1 MTEYVLWWDHDNYVG
16 ELRITATLYDE
27 GVWEFYND
35 PDMPKEVELL
45 EDPMWSDIRV
55 EDVEG
60 DDVVGLSAE
69 DYIQIK
75 ADLSELYWDE
85 EPWKYG

>member
-1 MTEYVLWWDHDNYVG
+1 MSEYKLYWTHDDYVE
-16 ELRITATLYDE
+16 ELIITATLYDE

-35 PDMPKEVELL
+35 PGMPKEIELL
-45 EDPMWSDIRV
+45 EDPRWSDIRV
-55 EDVEG
+55 EDEEG
-60 DDVVGLSAE
+60 YDVKHLSAE
-69 DYIQIK
+69 DIIQIK